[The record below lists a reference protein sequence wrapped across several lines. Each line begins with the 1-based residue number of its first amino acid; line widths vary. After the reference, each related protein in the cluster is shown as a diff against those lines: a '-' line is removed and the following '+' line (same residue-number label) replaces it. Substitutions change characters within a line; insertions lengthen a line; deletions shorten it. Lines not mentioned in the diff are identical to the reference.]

1 MEKRVCRLLLGLLCA
16 AAFTGCGQAEE
27 AEPESIEPQRVELVV
42 WGAEED
48 AELMGRVIQ
57 NFRYCSLPPLSHC
70 EKC

>member
-1 MEKRVCRLLLGLLCA
+1 MKKRVCRLLLGLLCA

-48 AELMGRVIQ
+48 AEL
-57 NFRYCSLPPLSHC
+57 
-70 EKC
+70 